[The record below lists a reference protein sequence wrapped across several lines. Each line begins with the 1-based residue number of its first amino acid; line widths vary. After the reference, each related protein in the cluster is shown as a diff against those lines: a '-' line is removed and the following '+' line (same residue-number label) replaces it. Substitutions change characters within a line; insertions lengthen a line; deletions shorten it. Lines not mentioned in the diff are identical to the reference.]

1 MRNTKLKEMTKTIPY
16 YLKRGVVALMVFTCY
31 NTSVSTSF
39 LRLKQVLYSSE
50 VARGEQLRMIDIQN
64 EYISLMTRSN
74 LLIVDHMT
82 RLVLFV
88 WLGSEECADD
98 LFNFSF

>member
-1 MRNTKLKEMTKTIPY
+1 MYKWYIAVTLIMFMQHNISISPTL
-16 YLKRGVVALMVFTCY
+16 
-31 NTSVSTSF
+31 
-39 LRLKQVLYSSE
+39 LRQKQILYSCE
-50 VARGEQLRMIDIQN
+50 VAHGDQLQMIDIQN

-88 WLGSEECADD
+88 WLESEECADD
-98 LFNFSF
+98 LFNFSFWP